1 MRERWQKFLEDA
13 ETYFLDVIFQQ
24 RPGKK
29 ASVLRGTL
37 QALSHVFAGAVKL
50 RRVLYNARIFR
61 DATLYSFGEGTNEIQ
76 RELIARELGL

>member
-29 ASVLRGTL
+29 AAALRGTL
-37 QALSHVFAGAVKL
+37 QVLSHVFAGAVKL
-50 RRVLYNARIFR
+50 RRVLYNARPLPQT
-61 DATLYSFGEGTNEIQ
+61 ATA
-76 RELIARELGL
+76 ARSLSR